1 MNKALQKWADSKL
14 KTLKMWS
21 KEYDELCKAEGIKEN
36 PLVSFAL
43 DREYIASIKATVE
56 DEKGMPELLFYT
68 EALFL
73 KKGEWRKLIIE
84 SMLK

>member
-1 MNKALQKWADSKL
+1 MNKALQKWANSKL

-43 DREYIASIKATVE
+43 DRDYIASVKAMVE
-56 DEKGMPELLFYT
+56 DEKGMPELLFNT

-73 KKGEWRKLIIE
+73 KKGEWHRLVIS
-84 SMLK
+84 SMI

>member
-1 MNKALQKWADSKL
+1 MNKALQKWANSKL

-21 KEYDELCKAEGIKEN
+21 KEYDELCKAEKIKEN

-43 DREYIASIKATVE
+43 DRDYIASFRAMVD
-56 DEKGMPELLFYT
+56 DEKGMTELLFNT

-73 KKGEWRKLIIE
+73 KNGEWC
-84 SMLK
+84 

>member
-1 MNKALQKWADSKL
+1 MNKALQEWANSKL

-21 KEYDELCKAEGIKEN
+21 KEYDELCKAEGIEEN

-43 DREYIASIKATVE
+43 DRDYIASIKAMVE
-56 DEKGMPELLFYT
+56 DEKVMPELLFYT
-68 EALFL
+68 DALFL
-73 KKGEWRKLIIE
+73 RKGEWWKLTTE

>member
-1 MNKALQKWADSKL
+1 MNKVLQKWANSKL
-14 KTLKMWS
+14 ETLKMWS

-43 DREYIASIKATVE
+43 DRDYIASVKAMIE
-56 DEKGMPELLFYT
+56 YEKEIPELLFNT

-73 KKGEWRKLIIE
+73 KKGEWRRLIIS
-84 SMLK
+84 SMI

>member
-14 KTLKMWS
+14 KTLKVWAE
-21 KEYDELCKAEGIKEN
+21 EYEELCKAEGIKEN

-43 DREYIASIKATVE
+43 DRDYIASVKAIVE
-56 DEKGMPELLFYT
+56 GKKGMPEFLFLT

-73 KKGEWRKLIIE
+73 KKGEWR
-84 SMLK
+84 

>member
-1 MNKALQKWADSKL
+1 MNKILQEWANSKL
-14 KTLKMWS
+14 KTLKLWS

-43 DREYIASIKATVE
+43 DRDYIASIKAIAE
-56 DEKGMPELLFYT
+56 DEKVMPEFLFYT

-73 KKGEWRKLIIE
+73 KKGE
-84 SMLK
+84 

>member
-1 MNKALQKWADSKL
+1 MNKVLQKWADSKL
-14 KTLKMWS
+14 KTLKQWS

-43 DREYIASIKATVE
+43 DRDYIASIKTIVE
-56 DEKGMPELLFYT
+56 DETGIHEFLFNT

-73 KKGEWRKLIIE
+73 KKGEWRKLITS
-84 SMLK
+84 SMLQ

>member
-1 MNKALQKWADSKL
+1 MNKALQKWAEK
-14 KTLKMWS
+14 KVATLKMWS

-43 DREYIASIKATVE
+43 DRDYIASVKTIVE
-56 DEKGMPELLFYT
+56 DEKGMQEFLVKT

-73 KKGEWRKLIIE
+73 KKGEWKRLI
-84 SMLK
+84 LPNRLQ

>member
-1 MNKALQKWADSKL
+1 MNKVLQEWANSKI

-43 DREYIASIKATVE
+43 DRDYIASIKAMAE
-56 DEKGMPELLFYT
+56 DEKGMPELLFNT
-68 EALFL
+68 DALSL
-73 KKGEWRKLIIE
+73 KKGKWCRLIIS
-84 SMLK
+84 SMI

>member
-1 MNKALQKWADSKL
+1 MNKELQKWANSKL

-21 KEYDELCKAEGIKEN
+21 KEYDELCKAEGIEEN

-43 DREYIASIKATVE
+43 DRDYIASVKSMVE
-56 DEKGMPELLFYT
+56 DEKGMPELLFNT

-73 KKGEWRKLIIE
+73 KKGEWCRLITS
-84 SMLK
+84 SMI

>member
-1 MNKALQKWADSKL
+1 MNKVLQKWANSKL
-14 KTLKMWS
+14 NTLKMWS

-43 DREYIASIKATVE
+43 GRDYIASIKAIVE
-56 DEKGMPELLFYT
+56 DEKVMHEFLFNT

-73 KKGEWRKLIIE
+73 KKGEWRSLITS
-84 SMLK
+84 SMLQ